1 MAVLGHGRSMAKTL
15 DSRPGSRWTRVRRMD
30 ETSRICPWCSTSI
43 PAGVSACP
51 KCGATVEGAVA
62 PEIPGVTAVDGKA
75 RLGSAEGAVP
85 DAFDPKAWLRAG
97 YDDRVTNEEAILP
110 PSEAVRL
117 EMRKMELEAQIE
129 NAGGSVMSATGDVSR
144 DVGKPSREAM
154 EAYDAG
160 LLDTTGPAGETDIA
174 DRVKAWEEEQ
184 KG

>member
-1 MAVLGHGRSMAKTL
+1 
-15 DSRPGSRWTRVRRMD
+15 MD

-43 PAGVSACP
+43 PGGASACP
-51 KCGATVEGAVA
+51 KCGATVEGAIP
-62 PEIPGVTAVDGKA
+62 PEIPGVTVVDGKA
-75 RLGSAEGAVP
+75 TLGSAEGEVP

-97 YDDRVTNEEAILP
+97 YDDRVANEEAILP

-144 DVGKPSREAM
+144 NVSKPSREAL

-160 LLDTTGPAGETDIA
+160 QLGTTGPAGEADIA
-174 DRVKAWEEEQ
+174 DRVKALEERQ
-184 KG
+184 KR